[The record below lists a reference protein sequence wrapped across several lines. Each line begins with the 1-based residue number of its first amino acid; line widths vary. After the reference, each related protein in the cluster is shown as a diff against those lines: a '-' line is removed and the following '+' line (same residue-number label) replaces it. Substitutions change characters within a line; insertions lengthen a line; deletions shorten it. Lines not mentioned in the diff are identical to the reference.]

1 MIYRASLLFIL
12 MLRALNGAMAQFPSV
27 TLSGMV
33 NDKGNKTAIPYV
45 NVVLKKESDS
55 SFVTGAVTGEDGRF
69 VLENMAPDNYLL
81 QASYIGYI
89 TTYKAIY
96 VGTLSQFVELGNIE
110 LTADEKQLGEV
121 EIVARQEEVKGSM
134 DKKTFTVADNISQ
147 SGGSVLQSM
156 QTLPGVTV
164 QDGKVQLRGNDKV
177 VVLIDGKQT
186 ALTGFGNQSSLDN
199 IPASAIEKIEVIN
212 NPSAKYDANG
222 NAGIINIV
230 FKKEKKEGLTGKA
243 GLALGMG
250 ALWIKKQNLPG
261 IRPQYRFTPKINPTL
276 SLNYRKKNINAFFQG
291 DFMYKQTL
299 NKNEFVTRTYDNGE
313 IIRQQTKRNRSTT
326 VGTGKIGFDWNITEN
341 DIFTLSALFSGEKI
355 IDNGDEPFFNET
367 LSERKRLWQFLED
380 ELKITTT
387 ASANYLHKFKQPG
400 HTIGSSINYTFHR
413 EDEKY
418 FFTNTLPTYVGQDA
432 FKLLSTEN
440 VVDVGLDYIR
450 PLKFGR
456 IEAGLKYRWRY
467 IPTDMQFYPG
477 LNSPLD
483 TNAGGW
489 AVYNEHIPAL
499 YGNYVFE
506 NKKVELEVGM
516 RVEYVKVNYSVDPNN
531 HIYSSD
537 GYQYV
542 QPFPNFRFSYKINE
556 NHKLSVF
563 FNRRVDRPNEF
574 DIRVFPKYDDAEIIK
589 VGNPALRPQ
598 YTYTFELGYKA
609 NWKTG
614 YFFTAAFHRLGDGTL
629 TRIRSIVPGST
640 IVYVIMQNAGRS
652 YATGL
657 EAILSQ
663 DITKY
668 FSFNLN
674 GTIYHNRFN
683 AFTVNNKYPVEH
695 TFSASTQ
702 QIISGNVK
710 LNTLFHLPLQFE
722 IQLAGIYY
730 APDLIPQGKI
740 GQRFSLDLGI
750 SKKIQKGKGELFL
763 NATDLLNTM
772 IVKETLRGNGFDY
785 IGYDYYETQVIR
797 IGYSYKF

>member
-1 MIYRASLLFIL
+1 MRRAIFLSVLLVCAIS
-12 MLRALNGAMAQFPSV
+12 MVQGQYSSI
-27 TLSGMV
+27 TLSGLV
-33 NDKGNKTAIPYV
+33 SDKQDKIPIPYV
-45 NVVLKKESDS
+45 NVVLKKEADS
-55 SFVTGAVTGEDGRF
+55 SFITGAITGEDGRF
-69 VLENMAPDNYLL
+69 VLEGVVPGNYLL
-81 QASYIGYI
+81 QTSYIGYA
-89 TTYKAIY
+89 TKLQTVF
-96 VGTLSQFVELGNIE
+96 VGTLSQFVEVGTIE
-110 LTADEKQLGEV
+110 LGTGEQQLGEV
-121 EIVARQEEVKGSM
+121 EVTARKEEVKGAL
-134 DKKTFTVADNISQ
+134 DKKTFSVEDNISQ
-147 SGGSVLQSM
+147 GGGSVLQVM
-156 QTLPGVTV
+156 QNLPGVTV

-199 IPASAIEKIEVIN
+199 IPASAIDKIEIIN

-230 FKKEKKEGLTGKA
+230 FKKEKQEGLSGKA
-243 GLALGMG
+243 GLASGMG
-250 ALWIKKQNLPG
+250 ALWIKKQNLPD
-261 IRPQYRFTPKINPTL
+261 IRPQYRFTPKVNPTL
-276 SLNYRKKNINAFFQG
+276 SLNYRRKNINAFFQG

-299 NKNEFVTRTYDNGE
+299 NKNEFVTRTYDNGDV
-313 IIRQQTKRNRSTT
+313 IRQQTKRNRNTT
-326 VGTGKIGFDWNITEN
+326 VGTGKIGFDWNITDN
-341 DIFTLSALFSGEKI
+341 DVFTLSALFSGEKI
-355 IDNGDEPFFNET
+355 IDNGDEPFFNEA

-400 HTIGSSINYTFHR
+400 HTMGTSINYTFHR

-418 FFTNTLPTYVGQDA
+418 FFTNTMPTFVGQDA
-432 FKLLSTEN
+432 FKLLSNEN
-440 VVDVGLDYIR
+440 VIDVSFDYVR
-450 PLKFGR
+450 PLKYGR
-456 IEAGLKYRWRY
+456 IETGLKYRWRY

-489 AVYNEHIPAL
+489 AVYRENIPAL

-506 NKKVELEVGM
+506 SKKIEIEAGL
-516 RVEYVKVNYSVDPNN
+516 RVEYVNVNYSVDPNN
-531 HIYSSD
+531 HIYTSD
-537 GYQYV
+537 GYQYI
-542 QPFPNFRFSYKINE
+542 QPFPNFRFSYKVNE

-614 YFFTAAFHRLGDGTL
+614 YFYTAAFHRLGDGTL
-629 TRIRSIVPGST
+629 TRIRSIVPGNT
-640 IVYVIMQNAGRS
+640 IVYAIMQNAGRS
-652 YATGL
+652 YTTGL
-657 EAILSQ
+657 EAIVSQ

-674 GTIYHNRFN
+674 GTVYHNRFN
-683 AFTVNNKYPVEH
+683 AFTVENKYPIAH
-695 TFSASTQ
+695 TFTAPTQ
-702 QIISGNVK
+702 QILSGNVK
-710 LNTLFHLPLQFE
+710 LNTFFHLPLAFE
-722 IQLAGIYY
+722 IQLTGVYY

-740 GQRFSLDLGI
+740 GQRFSLDFGI

-785 IGYDYYETQVIR
+785 AGYDYNETQVIR
-797 IGYSYKF
+797 LGYSYKF

>member
-1 MIYRASLLFIL
+1 MRQVIFLSVFLICLVGMVQGQHSLI
-12 MLRALNGAMAQFPSV
+12 

-33 NDKGNKTAIPYV
+33 ADKGNKTVLPYV

-69 VLENMAPDNYLL
+69 VLENVAPDNYLL
-81 QASYIGYI
+81 QASYIGYV

-96 VGTLSQFVELGNIE
+96 VGTLSQFIELGNIE
-110 LTADEKQLGEV
+110 LPADEKQLNEV

-134 DKKTFTVADNISQ
+134 DKKTFTVEDNIAQ

-243 GLALGMG
+243 GLALGIG

-313 IIRQQTKRNRSTT
+313 IILQQTKRNRNTT

-432 FKLLSTEN
+432 FKLLSNEN
-440 VVDVGLDYIR
+440 VIDVSLDYIR

-489 AVYNEHIPAL
+489 AVYNEHMPAL

-516 RVEYVKVNYSVDPNN
+516 RVEYVNVNYSVDPKN

-614 YFFTAAFHRLGDGTL
+614 YLFTAAFHRLGDGTL

-640 IVYVIMQNAGRS
+640 IVYAIMQNAGRS

-657 EAILSQ
+657 ETILSQ

-674 GTIYHNRFN
+674 GTVYHNRFN
-683 AFTVNNKYPVEH
+683 AFMVNNKYPVQH
-695 TFSASTQ
+695 TFSAKTQ

-740 GQRFSLDLGI
+740 GQRFSLDLGV

-785 IGYDYYETQVIR
+785 VGYDYYETQVIR